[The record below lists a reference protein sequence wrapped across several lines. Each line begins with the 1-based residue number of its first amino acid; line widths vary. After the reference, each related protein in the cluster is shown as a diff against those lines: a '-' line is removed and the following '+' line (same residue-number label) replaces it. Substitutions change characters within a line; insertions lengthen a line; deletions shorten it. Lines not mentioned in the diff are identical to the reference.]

1 MHPIIASTFI
11 LLAQT
16 DPSTLID
23 TFKLLLAKILLLIG
37 VAVIAYGGYLISRQG
52 QTIEGI
58 LCIIGGFIIS
68 IAVPFITYLGSQA
81 GITF

>member
-1 MHPIIASTFI
+1 MHPIIASTFV

-23 TFKLLLAKILLLIG
+23 TFKLLLAKFLLLVG

-68 IAVPFITYLGSQA
+68 IAVPLITYLALQA
-81 GITF
+81 GIPF

>member
-1 MHPIIASTFI
+1 MHHVIASTFV

-68 IAVPFITYLGSQA
+68 IAVPLITYLGSQA

>member
-1 MHPIIASTFI
+1 

-16 DPSTLID
+16 DPGTLID
-23 TFKLLLAKILLLIG
+23 AFKVLLAKILLLVG

-68 IAVPFITYLGSQA
+68 IAVPLITCLALQA

>member
-1 MHPIIASTFI
+1 MHPIIATTFV

-16 DPSTLID
+16 DPGTLID
-23 TFKLLLAKILLLIG
+23 TFKVLLAKLLLLVG

-68 IAVPFITYLGSQA
+68 IAVPLITYLALQA